1 MDQTKFKRL
10 VVSSTIGAVLLLF
23 ILLVIMV
30 YQLIAIKVEQNNIA
44 ELERRITEYNVM
56 IENGEDVLEARKE
69 LDWIVRRA
77 YELGYQLDDDIAL
90 N

>member
-1 MDQTKFKRL
+1 MDQAKFKRL

-77 YELGYQLDDDIAL
+77 YELGYQLDDDITL

>member
-1 MDQTKFKRL
+1 MDQTKFRRL
-10 VVSSTIGAVLLLF
+10 VISSTIGAVLLLF

-30 YQLIAIKVEQNNIA
+30 YQLIAIKVEQNNIS
-44 ELERRITEYNVM
+44 ELERRIAEYNVM

-77 YELGYQLDDDIAL
+77 YELGYQLDGDINL

>member
-44 ELERRITEYNVM
+44 ELERRIAEYNVM

-77 YELGYQLDDDIAL
+77 YELGYQLDGDINL

>member
-1 MDQTKFKRL
+1 
-10 VVSSTIGAVLLLF
+10 
-23 ILLVIMV
+23 MV

-44 ELERRITEYNVM
+44 ELERRIAEYNVM

-77 YELGYQLDDDIAL
+77 YELGYQLDGDINL